1 MFFDKDSLC
10 YFSCNYYLCIE
21 KYVYMDFYIN
31 IFNFVFYDY
40 VFIYVFMYINVVNDI
55 IGIW

>member
-1 MFFDKDSLC
+1 
-10 YFSCNYYLCIE
+10 
-21 KYVYMDFYIN
+21 MDFYIN